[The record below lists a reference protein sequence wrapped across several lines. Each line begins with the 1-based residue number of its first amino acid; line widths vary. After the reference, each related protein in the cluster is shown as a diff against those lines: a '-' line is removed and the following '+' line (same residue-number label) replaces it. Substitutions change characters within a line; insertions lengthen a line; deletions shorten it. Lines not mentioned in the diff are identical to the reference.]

1 MISFHN
7 IIIFYDI
14 RIFLVKTLHVSKC
27 IMCNT
32 KVLIYFIFIYIMYLY
47 IISCSASPEH
57 YRCNLQWSD
66 DRTLLIGWVDIVRVC
81 HIRKRTM
88 QEMVNR
94 DLPEFVVD
102 PGN

>member
-1 MISFHN
+1 MW
-7 IIIFYDI
+7 
-14 RIFLVKTLHVSKC
+14 FLC
-27 IMCNT
+27 
-32 KVLIYFIFIYIMYLY
+32 IYIIL
-47 IISCSASPEH
+47 CRASPEH

-66 DRTLLIGWVDIVRVC
+66 DKTLLIGWVDIVRIC

-102 PGN
+102 PGNQ

>member
-1 MISFHN
+1 MLLEYCLWI
-7 IIIFYDI
+7 
-14 RIFLVKTLHVSKC
+14 LL
-27 IMCNT
+27 
-32 KVLIYFIFIYIMYLY
+32 YFIYSY
-47 IISCSASPEH
+47 IISCRALPEH

-66 DRTLLIGWVDIVRVC
+66 DKTLLIGWVDIVRIC

-102 PGN
+102 PGNQ